1 MSSDVYISGREGNRI
16 FDEAWIRS
24 VREDGPEHFRPF
36 VKAYSTYIY
45 RTVYAVLQSQ
55 HDAEDVT
62 QEVLL
67 QIYRSLPGYRMDG
80 WKAWITRIAVNKA
93 IDFKRSR
100 ARKPE
105 QLIECQAIMEQ
116 GCAGLVEG
124 ILDAAPS
131 PAAEEIA
138 LLHEEH
144 QLLVERVHALPPK
157 YREVVLA
164 FYMDNKSYEQIAE
177 DTGLEKKSVES
188 RLYRARDWMKKH
200 WRKEDFE

>member
-1 MSSDVYISGREGNRI
+1 MSANVYITGREGNRI

-24 VREDGPEHFRPF
+24 VNDGGPEHFRPF
-36 VKAYSTYIY
+36 VKTYGTYIY
-45 RTVYAVLQSQ
+45 RTVYAVLQSP

-67 QIYRSLPGYRMDG
+67 QIYRSLPSYRMDG

-93 IDFKRSR
+93 IDYKRSR

-105 QLIECQAIMEQ
+105 QLIQCQALLEQ
-116 GCAGLVEG
+116 RGAGLAEG
-124 ILDAAPS
+124 MLDASPS
-131 PAAEEIA
+131 PAAEDIA

-144 QLLVERVHALPPK
+144 HVLLEHVNALPPR
-157 YREVVLA
+157 YREVVSA
-164 FYMDNKSYEQIAE
+164 FYLDNKSYEQIAAE
-177 DTGLEKKSVES
+177 TGLEKKSVES